1 MSLFQAANFQI
12 VTTCVMMVP
21 RNGTM
26 AKIEIWDTKITS
38 TRSAQQQRK
47 WNVRGLPIQYPI
59 LQMTA
64 IFA

>member
-1 MSLFQAANFQI
+1 MCNDG
-12 VTTCVMMVP
+12 TKKWY
-21 RNGTM
+21 NGQDRDLGHENNID
-26 AKIEIWDTKITS
+26 AQ
-38 TRSAQQQRK
+38 QQQRK